1 MHVLSLRVREARRQ
15 EDYENDPVP
24 ELEHQVFEPGDE
36 MHHPI
41 AGRLRDLLPHPGAS
55 TQPDGGGASPI

>member
-1 MHVLSLRVREARRQ
+1 MREARRQ
-15 EDYENDPVP
+15 EDYENDSVP

-41 AGRLRDLLPHPGAS
+41 AGRLRDFLPHPGAS
-55 TQPDGGGASPI
+55 IQAGWRVFAYLGILSL